1 LGVPLPVETGITLS
15 AVALGATV
23 ALAIQPSGIGPTFD
37 DRFDASGRR
46 GESLLSRKF
55 APCIKS
61 YSAWRDHL
69 H

>member
-1 LGVPLPVETGITLS
+1 LGVPLPVETGIALS

-23 ALAIQPSGIGPTFD
+23 ALAIQPSSSVRRFH
-37 DRFDASGRR
+37 DRFDASGRL

-61 YSAWRDHL
+61 YPALSDL